1 MSVGEALNQL
11 SRVDAT
17 VATTIG
23 FNWGQLPTTSFVM
36 PDSIRHP
43 VPPVDWIAGQAR
55 NDKLGAR
62 NDKK

>member
-1 MSVGEALNQL
+1 
-11 SRVDAT
+11 
-17 VATTIG
+17 
-23 FNWGQLPTTSFVM
+23 M